1 MNMGSNAGGLI
12 SPMLTPWIAT
22 FIGWENALHIA
33 GALAV
38 LAAVAWFGIFP
49 DKNVEASYK

>member
-1 MNMGSNAGGLI
+1 MNMGSNVGGLI

-33 GALAV
+33 GGLAV
-38 LAAVAWFGIFP
+38 LAAGVWIGIHP
-49 DKNVEASYK
+49 KK